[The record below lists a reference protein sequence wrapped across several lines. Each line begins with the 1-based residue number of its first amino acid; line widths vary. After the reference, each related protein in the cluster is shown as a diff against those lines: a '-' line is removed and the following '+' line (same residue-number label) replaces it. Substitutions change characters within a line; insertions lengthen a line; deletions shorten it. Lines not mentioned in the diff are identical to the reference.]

1 LNEKIA
7 LTVVLVTIIAACTQP
22 VETVVIKRAPVEPIE
37 GPTEESPEPEPEQ
50 PAERNQPMIRPV
62 PVYPAYIVE
71 GAAIFGVPSSMQ
83 GVTQRE
89 QIKIFLED
97 GTEPTGTVT
106 VFTADG
112 YLYVSI
118 ESSTENGP
126 VVDYY
131 RQQLGTTE
139 VENVDDIPPIPEETR
154 AVLDSPAW
162 LIETTTLNGVEWSY
176 LYNRG
181 VVFDEEPPNEKGHF
195 VCRRKR
201 IAEFVVLE
209 NGILWQSEQG
219 IEFCNTARRGATK
232 VCEGRLWK

>member
-1 LNEKIA
+1 
-7 LTVVLVTIIAACTQP
+7 VVLVTIIAACTQP
-22 VETVVIKRAPVEPIE
+22 VETVTIKRAPVEPIE
-37 GPTEESPEPEPEQ
+37 DPTEESPEPEPEQ

-71 GAAIFGVPSSMQ
+71 GQSIFGVPSSMQ

-89 QIKIFLED
+89 PINILLED
-97 GTEPTGTVT
+97 GSDPNGDVT
-106 VFTADG
+106 IFTDGG
-112 YLYVSI
+112 YLYISI
-118 ESSTENGP
+118 ESATENGP

-131 RQQLGTTE
+131 RQHLGTTE
-139 VENVDDIPPIPEETR
+139 VEIVDDIPPIPEETR

-195 VCRRKR
+195 VCRRSR
-201 IAEFVVLE
+201 IAEFVVLD
-209 NGILWQSEQG
+209 NGILWQSEEG
-219 IEFCNTARRGATK
+219 IEFCNTARRGATN